1 MAICGPFGTSP
12 VAQWCF
18 DQHLTPHP
26 RKPDQSLRPAG
37 STFERCPSNPAPTS
51 LPVPSMPTRGLS
63 RLQIQPLLPSWDSAT
78 LPSFLNFPYHP
89 SAHSPPRAAATS
101 PQEKSKEGPSSRLQF
116 QLPSSISPKN
126 PRVSSN
132 IGLIR
137 TVAGPSL
144 ANQIPPQPLI
154 NLPNPNATLFN
165 SSHNPAL
172 QANLNPILLITIL
185 LIVISH

>member
-63 RLQIQPLLPSWDSAT
+63 RLEVQALPPSWHLAYPET
-78 LPSFLNFPYHP
+78 
-89 SAHSPPRAAATS
+89 SPPFHPTS
-101 PQEKSKEGPSSRLQF
+101 ILRTIPAHIPRLQLQRPPPKRKPERAPHPNI
-116 QLPSSISPKN
+116 QLLSSINPEN
-126 PRVSSN
+126 PRLSNN
-132 IGLIR
+132 IGLIW
-137 TVAGPSL
+137 TVVSPWL
-144 ANQIPPQPLI
+144 ANQIPPQSLI
-154 NLPNPNATLFN
+154 NLPNSNATLLN
-165 SSHNPAL
+165 SSHNP
-172 QANLNPILLITIL
+172 T
-185 LIVISH
+185 